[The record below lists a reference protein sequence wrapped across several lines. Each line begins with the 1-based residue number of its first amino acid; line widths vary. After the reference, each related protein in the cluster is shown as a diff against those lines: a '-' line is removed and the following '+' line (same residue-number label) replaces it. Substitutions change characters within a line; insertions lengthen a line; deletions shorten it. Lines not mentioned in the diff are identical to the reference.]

1 VTVAET
7 GTYLYAVGRG
17 LDPDRVRAVS
27 GLRGAEL
34 RVLEHKDLVAFV
46 STVDLDEFGEAGLRD
61 HLEDLT
67 WLEDVARGHDEVV
80 RRVAAATSALA
91 PFRLA
96 TIYRSD
102 PRVRDRIDELHHDLV
117 LALDRIEGCSEW
129 SVKALIKSEAPSVQP
144 DGGGRLA
151 DAGSGTAYLMR
162 RRAQLD
168 ENRKAAENA
177 AALADRLFR
186 ELASGRS
193 RTWATSTTNST
204 SRWTDLG
211 RRTPSP
217 PWSAYDGATGGNGR
231 RPSGTGGAG
240 GSARQVARNRNRHLG
255 RRGDLPRRRGTGADP
270 ARGRDPVGPSRTG
283 GDSVNR
289 PASQLPQR
297 IDADAATVER
307 ELFKLVLTI
316 VELVRQLMERQALRR
331 IDQGDLSTAQIEELG
346 LGLMHLEEAMTT
358 LRERFDLT
366 AADLNL
372 DLGPLGTL
380 LGE

>member
-168 ENRKAAENA
+168 ENRRAAENA

-186 ELASGRS
+186 ELAAGTEAGRRLPPQDPRLTGRS
-193 RTWATSTTNST
+193 EPMALNSAFLVDDE
-204 SRWTDLG
+204 RVLAFQRHVEDLG
-211 RRTPSP
+211 NQ
-217 PWSAYDGATGGNGR
+217 YD
-231 RPSGTGGAG
+231 
-240 GSARQVARNRNRHLG
+240 
-255 RRGDLPRRRGTGADP
+255 
-270 ARGRDPVGPSRTG
+270 
-283 GDSVNR
+283 
-289 PASQLPQR
+289 
-297 IDADAATVER
+297 E
-307 ELFKLVLTI
+307 F
-316 VELVRQLMERQALRR
+316 
-331 IDQGDLSTAQIEELG
+331 
-346 LGLMHLEEAMTT
+346 HLEVDGPWPPYSFAT
-358 LRERFDLT
+358 LER
-366 AADLNL
+366 A
-372 DLGPLGTL
+372 
-380 LGE
+380 